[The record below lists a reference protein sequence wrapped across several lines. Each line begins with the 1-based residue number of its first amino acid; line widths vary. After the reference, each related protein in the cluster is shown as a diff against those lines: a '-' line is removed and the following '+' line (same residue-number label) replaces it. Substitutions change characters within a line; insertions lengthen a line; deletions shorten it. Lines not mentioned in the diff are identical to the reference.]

1 MIILKLRVR
10 SVDEWRELAPS
21 QADDLDLAVPGGD
34 VGDGAV
40 VGDAASGTIFV
51 PTTDE
56 VEPAANVIVEVAS
69 ALLPNKVLIRG
80 TVQSWRPALPR
91 MRVRAGA
98 TVVPHPDEAIKLT
111 FLSDVLSGK
120 RTDVP
125 RRRHHRLPVSV
136 AVRYRVANSASF
148 VDSAISEIGV
158 GGALLMT
165 SEALP
170 IDTELTLE
178 VVPPGAVQPIDI
190 ASKVSYHVPQSGGSG
205 IKFVT
210 RDGDGDRRLRELIR
224 RLRAS

>member
-1 MIILKLRVR
+1 MVILKLRIR
-10 SVDEWRELAPS
+10 SADEWRELAPS
-21 QADDLDLAVPGGD
+21 DSVAEPV
-34 VGDGAV
+34 
-40 VGDAASGTIFV
+40 FV

-56 VEPAANVIVEVAS
+56 LESGQPVIVEIS
-69 ALLPNKVLIRG
+69 SQLLPNKVLIRG
-80 TVQSWRPALPR
+80 AVQSWRPALPR

-98 TVVPHPDEAIKLT
+98 MTEMVEEEETKLT
-111 FLSDVLSGK
+111 FLHEVFAGK

-136 AVRYRVANSASF
+136 AVRYRVANSPNF

-158 GGALLMT
+158 GGALLT
-165 SEALP
+165 TQEPLP

-178 VVPPGAVQPIDI
+178 VVPPGAAAPIAI
-190 ASKVSYHVPQSGGSG
+190 AGKVSYHVPSGGSG
-205 IKFVT
+205 LRFVS

>member
-1 MIILKLRVR
+1 MVILRLRIK
-10 SVDEWRELAPS
+10 SAEEWRELAPS
-21 QADDLDLAVPGGD
+21 ET
-34 VGDGAV
+34 VGDP
-40 VGDAASGTIFV
+40 IFV

-56 VEPAANVIVEVAS
+56 LHAGQAVIVEIS
-69 ALLPNKVLIRG
+69 SNLLPNKVLIRG
-80 TVQSWRPALPR
+80 SVQSWRPALPR

-98 TVVPHPDEAIKLT
+98 TVQLDAEEQTKLT
-111 FLSDVLSGK
+111 FLHEVLSGK

-136 AVRYRVANSASF
+136 NCRYRVANSSSF

-158 GGALLMT
+158 GGALLT
-165 SEALP
+165 TQSPLP

-178 VVPPGAVQPIDI
+178 VTPPGAAAPIAI
-190 ASKVSYHVPQSGGSG
+190 AGRVSYHVPSGGSG
-205 IKFVT
+205 LRFVS